1 VNINAIPWA
10 AIDVDGEPLGETPL
24 AGVPLA
30 TGPHTFRARMPDGQV
45 VERVVEIDAE
55 NRFVV
60 FGEGPAAVPAR
71 P

>member
-1 VNINAIPWA
+1 
-10 AIDVDGEPLGETPL
+10 
-24 AGVPLA
+24 
-30 TGPHTFRARMPDGQV
+30 MPDGQ
-45 VERVVEIDAE
+45 VVEIDAE

>member
-1 VNINAIPWA
+1 
-10 AIDVDGEPLGETPL
+10 
-24 AGVPLA
+24 
-30 TGPHTFRARMPDGQV
+30 MPDGRV

-60 FGEGPAAVPAR
+60 FDESPAAPPPR